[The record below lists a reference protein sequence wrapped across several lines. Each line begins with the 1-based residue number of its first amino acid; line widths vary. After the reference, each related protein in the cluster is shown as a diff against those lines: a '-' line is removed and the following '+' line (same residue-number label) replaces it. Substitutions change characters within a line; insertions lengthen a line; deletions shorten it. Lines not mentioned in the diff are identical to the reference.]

1 MKEKL
6 FSVNIEKLIKNLKRF
21 EKVIFKN
28 ILGIAQTLLQ
38 IS

>member
-6 FSVNIEKLIKNLKRF
+6 FLVNIEKLIKNLKRF

-28 ILGIAQTLLQ
+28 ILGIVYIFL
-38 IS
+38 